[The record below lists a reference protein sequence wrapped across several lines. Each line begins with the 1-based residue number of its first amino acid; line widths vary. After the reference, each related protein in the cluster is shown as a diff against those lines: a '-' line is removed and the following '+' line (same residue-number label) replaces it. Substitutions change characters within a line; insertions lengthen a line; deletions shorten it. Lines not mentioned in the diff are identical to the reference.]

1 MAFCREKAVDN
12 RCPKRR
18 ALEAFSV
25 FYVWIGALIDLILA
39 TLLALTAHWWT
50 RPLLNVAPLAP
61 NPRRPTPR
69 WFWPLVVAAMAVNSW
84 ICWPRLCQSFWH
96 DENYPVRNAILGTY
110 RALPDGSLELK
121 RVSWQATLFYYRK
134 PNHTL
139 YSGIARACND
149 VWQLITK
156 PKGLQFSEPV
166 IRFPA
171 YIAGIASIATIA
183 LLLNELQFA
192 SAGVVAAFLSAF
204 HPWHIRYASE
214 ARAYAFVLCL
224 IPLVFFFFLR
234 ALENG
239 RLRWW
244 AAFAIGE
251 FLLMYSYPTC
261 VYVLVVLNVCALPA
275 IWWRWGRSSDAITQ
289 ITRLTVSNVFAA
301 MFFLPLM
308 LPCVPQFLAYV
319 KGTPGQGEL
328 DSEWVTNF
336 LFHLLGGIPCGYQG
350 HKRPNDNLEPVEAN
364 DAASTIPAMSLPAV
378 TKGGLG

>member
-1 MAFCREKAVDN
+1 MSHLARPQSSPFNSPLVLAPRGRGDGSQF
-12 RCPKRR
+12 
-18 ALEAFSV
+18 L
-25 FYVWIGALIDLILA
+25 DLLA
-39 TLLALTAHWWT
+39 TALSEFLARRKL
-50 RPLLNVAPLAP
+50 P
-61 NPRRPTPR
+61 NSQRDRRH
-69 WFWPLVVAAMAVNSW
+69 L
-84 ICWPRLCQSFWH
+84 Q
-96 DENYPVRNAILGTY
+96 G
-110 RALPDGSLELK
+110 LPDGSLKLK
-121 RVSWQATLFYYRK
+121 PVSWQATLFYYRK

-149 VWQLITK
+149 VWQLITR
-156 PKGLQFSEPV
+156 PKGLQFSESV

-224 IPLVFFFFLR
+224 IPLVIFFFLR

-289 ITRLTVSNVFAA
+289 IMRLTVSNVFAA
-301 MFFLPLM
+301 MFFPPLM

-319 KGTPGQGEL
+319 KREHPA
-328 DSEWVTNF
+328 
-336 LFHLLGGIPCGYQG
+336 
-350 HKRPNDNLEPVEAN
+350 K
-364 DAASTIPAMSLPAV
+364 ASSIRN
-378 TKGGLG
+378 G